1 MPWAATAVGAVQ
13 VYNVG
18 QTNLRTDEM
27 QQDVIRLV
35 GPGGAGKT
43 TTGARLAQRLGVC
56 FVDLDERFAA
66 THGDIS
72 EYLDVH
78 GYAQY
83 ATQNVQSYLEVI
95 GAAAGPHVLALSSG
109 FMTYATDVH
118 PEYCRVRG
126 GIASSATTLVLLP
139 SLDCET
145 CVAETVR
152 RQLGRPFCRSAA
164 REEEV
169 IRQRFGIYRT
179 LAAVKLETM
188 RPISGVVDAAV
199 THLLPNIRLQP
210 TTAGAMMSRRG

>member
-1 MPWAATAVGAVQ
+1 MP
-13 VYNVG
+13 
-18 QTNLRTDEM
+18 
-27 QQDVIRLV
+27 QDVIRLV

-43 TTGARLAQRLGVC
+43 TTGARLAQRLGVG

-83 ATQNVQSYLEVI
+83 AMNNVQSYLEVI
-95 GAAAGPHVLALSSG
+95 GAWAAQVLALSSG
-109 FMTYATDVH
+109 FMTYSSDVH
-118 PEYCRVRG
+118 PEYARVRG
-126 GIASSATTLVLLP
+126 EIASSATTLVLLP

-188 RPISGVVDAAV
+188 RPNLEVVDAAV

-210 TTAGAMMSRRG
+210 TTAGAGMTAAAEAAR

>member
-1 MPWAATAVGAVQ
+1 
-13 VYNVG
+13 
-18 QTNLRTDEM
+18 M

-43 TTGARLAQRLGVC
+43 TTGTRLARRLGLT

-78 GYAQY
+78 GYTPY
-83 ATQNVQSYLEVI
+83 AMQNVQSYLEVI

-118 PEYCRVRG
+118 PDYARIRG
-126 GIASSATTLVLLP
+126 EIAASATTLVLLP
-139 SLDCET
+139 SLDHET

-152 RQLGRPFCRSAA
+152 RQLGRPFCRPAE

-169 IRQRFGIYRT
+169 IRQRFGVYRT
-179 LAAVKLETM
+179 LSATKLETM
-188 RPISGVVDAAV
+188 KPISEVVDAAV
-199 THLLPNIRLQP
+199 ANLLPKRVQP
-210 TTAGAMMSRRG
+210 TGNLPR